1 MVVKDQFRTIKESY
15 LAVFDDTLDVKIQK
29 AAARNVV
36 ATIVESV
43 YFEKYD
49 VREAFDSIKK
59 SNHARYRDSFL
70 GQLNFLC
77 DFGYIDSN
85 LHSEY
90 HFVYDEAGKH
100 SIAHLKFKNGEQRLI
115 LVKKV
120 FLNEI
125 LESFLKK
132 SEESTSYIIPMSV
145 ISKDDPD
152 FHRRIIERIDD
163 FWNIRKGQS
172 WFKKYQTVLA
182 YFFGLF
188 FTFIFS
194 LFSAII
200 VVIGIYKT
208 QKFVFD
214 KTVKIKR
221 YVMFGIITCL
231 IILGG
236 IVNNYFFEKIEDNSA
251 KFDTDPFEF
260 GRGFL
265 LVSDTN
271 DSLWL
276 EKAKDTLFLKTL
288 AKGEKKDI
296 YIYHAY
302 RNIGIKPLVGGQ
314 ASLDIIQNERNT
326 IIRGNLYLDFS
337 DIISDSIIIKNI
349 NAPYHVE
356 FIEGQITNE
365 RGKWD
370 HKNCANFLYKK
381 PLPRIYFEN
390 QYLEHSNLTYKGI
403 GLNPL
408 SPLNEGW
415 CDAGYIVSR
424 FRITKL

>member
-1 MVVKDQFRTIKESY
+1 MVVKDQYRTIKESY
-15 LAVFDDTLDVKIQK
+15 LAVFDNSLDIKEQK
-29 AAARNVV
+29 LAARNVV
-36 ATIVESV
+36 ATIIEGV

-49 VREAFDSIKK
+49 IRELFNSFKK
-59 SNHARYRDSFL
+59 KNPRYREGFA

-77 DFGYIDSN
+77 DFNYIDPS
-85 LHSEY
+85 LQSEY
-90 HFVYDEAGKH
+90 YFVYDEAGKH
-100 SIAHLKFKNGEQRLI
+100 SNAHLIFKNGEQRLI
-115 LVKKV
+115 HVKRI

-132 SEESTSYIIPMSV
+132 SDESANYLIPMSV
-145 ISKDDPD
+145 ISKNDPD
-152 FHRRIIERIDD
+152 FHKRIVERIDD

-172 WFKKYQTVLA
+172 WFNKYKTVLSFILGLIFSV
-182 YFFGLF
+182 FFPIIS
-188 FTFIFS
+188 FIFV
-194 LFSAII
+194 I
-200 VVIGIYKT
+200 IGIYKT
-208 QKFVFD
+208 KKFVFD

-221 YVMFGIITCL
+221 YVMFGV
-231 IILGG
+231 IILLMILTGFT
-236 IVNNYFFEKIEDNSA
+236 NNYLLEKIEKNSA
-251 KFDTDPFEF
+251 RFDTDPFEF

-276 EKAKDTLFLKTL
+276 EKTKDTLILPTL
-288 AKGEKKDI
+288 AKGDKKDI
-296 YIYHAY
+296 YIFHAY
-302 RNIGIKPLVGGQ
+302 RNIGVKPLVGGK

-326 IIRGNLYLDFS
+326 IIRGNLFIDFS

-349 NAPYHVE
+349 SAPYHIE

-370 HKNCANFLYKK
+370 YKNCANFLYKK

-403 GLNPL
+403 RLNPL